1 MEAHVLFIYCLW
13 TLWIGF
19 IITLF
24 IYTRTQYSHFI
35 IKAGQ
40 RKPDGFFIR
49 PFFFKDSFM
58 FKIQLSSS
66 CWYQLH
72 NDDYIETNK
81 ICGIQTGLNK
91 YDTYQIGWLP
101 DYYVKGQFW
110 LYINYYGPN
119 NRREFILID
128 TISSED
134 VYTVKFRLLDD
145 KLIVSGKIATQQEDY
160 VVTSSNTFAYK
171 TKALNKIGLYKYPSH
186 GSIDPAPHTYR
197 LHVEQIM

>member
-1 MEAHVLFIYCLW
+1 MD
-13 TLWIGF
+13 
-19 IITLF
+19 
-24 IYTRTQYSHFI
+24 YSHFI
-35 IKAGQ
+35 IKSGK
-40 RKPDGFFIR
+40 RKPDGFWIK

-72 NDDYIETNK
+72 NDDYIDTNK

-134 VYTVKFRLLDD
+134 IYTVKFRLIDE
-145 KLIVSGKIATQQEDY
+145 KLIISGKIASQQEGY
-160 VVTSSNTFAYK
+160 VSTISKAFSYK

-186 GSIDPAPHTYR
+186 GSTDPSPNTYR
-197 LHVEQIM
+197 LYVEQIM